1 MVVSKEAKKIFRIH
15 YEPDSRT
22 ICISKCFMALRIER
36 ADLFS
41 DVEVSIFEL
50 NISSKAI
57 YVFLKET
64 FYECGKH
71 A

>member
-1 MVVSKEAKKIFRIH
+1 
-15 YEPDSRT
+15 
-22 ICISKCFMALRIER
+22 MALRIER

-41 DVEVSIFEL
+41 NVEVSIFEL